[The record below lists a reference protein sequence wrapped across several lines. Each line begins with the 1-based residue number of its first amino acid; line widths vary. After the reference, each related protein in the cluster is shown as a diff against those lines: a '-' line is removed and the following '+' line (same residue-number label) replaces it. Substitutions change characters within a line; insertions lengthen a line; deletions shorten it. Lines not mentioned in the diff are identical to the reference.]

1 MFFHVRYFKKAWHMA
16 RAEQL
21 LPGTLNGGGE
31 GGISRKITVLQRS
44 KLRRREVEFFD
55 QGNTA

>member
-1 MFFHVRYFKKAWHMA
+1 MLFHIRYFKKAWHVA
-16 RAEQL
+16 RSEQV
-21 LPGTLNGGGE
+21 LPGTLSGGGE

-44 KLRRREVEFFD
+44 KLRCRELDFFD

>member
-1 MFFHVRYFKKAWHMA
+1 MA